1 MRLLLLWP
9 AFARQACVCGADCN
23 RVWFATAEGVLY
35 AEKDFNL
42 QEHPEIPG
50 VSNLQ
55 VIKLMQSFTSKEL
68 VTERFA
74 WRHYYWYA
82 LMSPTQLTRLL
93 QPCLLLNTA
102 PHINCSSFAL
112 CMAMRKSST
121 WGSSAPVA
129 QLSGMAMDF

>member
-1 MRLLLLWP
+1 MRRRLVYLWP
-9 AFARQACVCGADCN
+9 TFARQACVCDDDCD
-23 RVWFATAEGVLY
+23 RVCFAAAEGVLY

-74 WRHYYWYA
+74 WRHYYW
-82 LMSPTQLTRLL
+82 
-93 QPCLLLNTA
+93 
-102 PHINCSSFAL
+102 
-112 CMAMRKSST
+112 
-121 WGSSAPVA
+121 
-129 QLSGMAMDF
+129 